1 MVKKK
6 RKGKHGKET
15 NGGMIKSEKK
25 KFWKLLF
32 IDKLCQRS

>member
-6 RKGKHGKET
+6 RKGKCGNET

-25 KFWKLLF
+25 VLEAPFY
-32 IDKLCQRS
+32 R